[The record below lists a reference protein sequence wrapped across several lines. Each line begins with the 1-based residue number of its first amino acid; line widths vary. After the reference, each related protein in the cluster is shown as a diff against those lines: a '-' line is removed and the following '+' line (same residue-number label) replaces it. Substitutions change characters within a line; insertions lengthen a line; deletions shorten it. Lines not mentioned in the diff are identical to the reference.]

1 MQAAVAHYVVRLT
14 ELKKRMVTL
23 EALTPALIAWI
34 VVVMIVSGF
43 VQGALGLGFPTIA
56 TPLIALVSDIRTAV
70 VMVLL
75 PCIVTVL
82 VSTIRSGFLRQALAE
97 FWMMPF
103 YMLLGAALGT
113 RLFILYPQFPYALL
127 LAGMIFVYLNLDRL
141 GQTKWTLVRRHK
153 RAFGVLFGVTAGMSE
168 GTANVAAPPLIVYY
182 LALNVQPTILVQA
195 LNICF
200 LSGKTT
206 QFATLASAGGIGA
219 AQWAMTLPLAA
230 VAAAGG
236 WYGIRI
242 RDRIDAPTYRQ
253 WLRRALFAIAII
265 LIAQY
270 GYGLTTDGAP

>member
-1 MQAAVAHYVVRLT
+1 
-14 ELKKRMVTL
+14 MVTL

-34 VVVMIVSGF
+34 LVVMIFSGF

-127 LAGMIFVYLNLDRL
+127 LSGVIFVYLNLDRV
-141 GQTKWTLVRRHK
+141 GRTEWTLVRRHK
-153 RAFGVLFGVTAGMSE
+153 RAFGVLFGVTAGISE

-200 LSGKTT
+200 LSGKST
-206 QFATLASAGGIGA
+206 QFVTLASAGGIGA
-219 AQWAMTLPLAA
+219 AQWAMTLPFAA

-236 WYGIRI
+236 WYGIRV
-242 RDRIDAPTYRQ
+242 RDRIDAATYRR
-253 WLRRALFAIAII
+253 WLRRALFAIALI
-265 LIAQY
+265 LIVQY
-270 GYGLTTDGAP
+270 GYAVATGGAAQSQ

>member
-1 MQAAVAHYVVRLT
+1 
-14 ELKKRMVTL
+14 MVTL
-23 EALTPALIAWI
+23 ESLTPALIAWV

-56 TPLIALVSDIRTAV
+56 TPLIALVADIRTAV

-127 LAGMIFVYLNLDRL
+127 LAGVIFVYLNLDRL
-141 GQTKWTLVRRHK
+141 GRTEWKLVRRHK
-153 RAFGVLFGVTAGMSE
+153 RTFGVLFGVTAGISE

-206 QFATLASAGGIGA
+206 QFATLASAGGVGA

-242 RDRIDAPTYRQ
+242 RDRIDALTYRQ

-270 GYGLTTDGAP
+270 GYGLTTQGAP